1 MASDLVWPVIDWST
15 DSAQPARI
23 AGPCARRGA
32 FHFRSTAAF
41 SSPRRQTDAGFWVL
55 ARLNRD
61 GNLEVSRDVAHVT
74 NNNRGDD
81 ELARGDHM
89 EVDVLVIDDSDSSAD
104 LTLLAIRDAAPQA
117 KIVRFHD
124 ATKALR
130 FVFLAESTP
139 KLVLLELG
147 QPLHHGLH
155 VIERLRSNTR
165 LSAIPVI
172 VLTAT
177 RDQSAAE
184 ASHALGAN
192 GFITKPDTREEY
204 RSQVKAIVERWLH

>member
-1 MASDLVWPVIDWST
+1 MVAKFQSVSAITASVLAMLTST
-15 DSAQPARI
+15 DLGGRRQATAQPSV
-23 AGPCARRGA
+23 RR
-32 FHFRSTAAF
+32 
-41 SSPRRQTDAGFWVL
+41 
-55 ARLNRD
+55 
-61 GNLEVSRDVAHVT
+61 
-74 NNNRGDD
+74 
-81 ELARGDHM
+81 
-89 EVDVLVIDDSDSSAD
+89 VLVDARMPDCDHVEARNFD
-104 LTLLAIRDAAPQA
+104 RRFEHAAPHA

-147 QPLHHGLH
+147 HPLDRGLH
-155 VIERLRSNTR
+155 VIERLRSNPR
-165 LSAIPVI
+165 MSAIPVI

-177 RDQSAAE
+177 RDQSAVE

-204 RSQVKAIVERWLH
+204 CSQVKAIVERWLH